1 MQPEPGRSSC
11 AADCDTGMIDSW
23 SSSVPT
29 EATGTLP
36 FNKAHTMKKGLSAL
50 NVLLITS
57 LLAHGICGAAR
68 LKDIASFRGTAT
80 NPLIGYGLVVGL
92 NGTGDKDKTIFTV
105 STLANLLDNIG
116 IHVDPALVK
125 VKNVAGVM
133 VTAKLPP
140 FARIGTKIDV
150 QVSSVGDAKSLEGG
164 TLLMTPLKGPDGRAY
179 AVVQGPISTGGF
191 SAGGQSGSSVQKNHP
206 TVGYISGGGTVEQE
220 VPIQYNDLSN
230 VDLVLKTPDFT
241 TANKVAAGVNAVL
254 NGQYAKA
261 VDAASIKLQIPE
273 GYGDRMVEIFSRLE
287 NMEVQP
293 DAVAKVVINER
304 TGTIVMGEHVR
315 VSPVAVA
322 HGSLTVQV
330 SEKTNVSQPLPFS
343 KGGTVVTPQSK
354 VEVQEG
360 KGSLAMIGGGVTI
373 GQVVQGINAIGATPR
388 DLINILQAIKA
399 AGALQA
405 ELEII

>member
-1 MQPEPGRSSC
+1 LDR
-11 AADCDTGMIDSW
+11 IDSG
-23 SSSVPT
+23 SSTTHNGAT
-29 EATGTLP
+29 ENLS
-36 FNKAHTMKKGLSAL
+36 FNKAHTMKKGLSVLIAL
-50 NVLLITS
+50 IVMS
-57 LLAHGICGAAR
+57 FLAHGVCRATR

-125 VKNVAGVM
+125 VKNVAAVM

-140 FARIGTKIDV
+140 FARVGTKIDV

-206 TVGYISGGGTVEQE
+206 TVGTISGGGTVEQE
-220 VPIQYNDLSN
+220 ISIQYNDLSN

-273 GYGDRMVEIFSRLE
+273 GYGDRMVEMFSQLE

-293 DAVAKVVINER
+293 DVVAKVIINER

-315 VSPVAVA
+315 ISPVAVA

-330 SEKTNVSQPLPFS
+330 SENANVSQPLPFS
-343 KGGTVVTPQSK
+343 KGHTVVTPESK

-360 KGSLAMIGGGVTI
+360 KGALAVIGGGVTI